1 MTTRPDTPQDYAP
14 ITTPTPPVDP
24 DPAARHTSGRHRLM
38 WLMCV
43 AMLLVVAALI
53 ATGRLAAGGLI
64 YALGCLAMM
73 GAMMLWMNHG
83 TTHGSPRQG
92 AAGND
97 QP

>member
-1 MTTRPDTPQDYAP
+1 
-14 ITTPTPPVDP
+14 
-24 DPAARHTSGRHRLM
+24 
-38 WLMCV
+38 
-43 AMLLVVAALI
+43 MLLVVAALI